1 MKIPAP
7 SILSSYIIPK
17 SFNHFNLRFLFLFLV
32 FPSCKNVPP
41 APPTK
46 EEIQATDTA
55 HFYPLDV
62 YFKEQIQYVDLRA
75 FPLYRITVKDGKRD
89 SAALSKSEFI
99 VLADTFLKNDIAA
112 PEVKAL
118 YRETSFDDMST
129 GSLTLNY
136 KPTDKNAAVQN
147 IDILMDQEGAHLI
160 KRVTI
165 RAVYMKGDTTVTE
178 VGSWKTNKSFQLNR
192 SLETKTYSS
201 TELNF
206 INWNDTP

>member
-1 MKIPAP
+1 
-7 SILSSYIIPK
+7 
-17 SFNHFNLRFLFLFLV
+17 
-32 FPSCKNVPP
+32 
-41 APPTK
+41 
-46 EEIQATDTA
+46 
-55 HFYPLDV
+55 
-62 YFKEQIQYVDLRA
+62 
-75 FPLYRITVKDGKRD
+75 
-89 SAALSKSEFI
+89 
-99 VLADTFLKNDIAA
+99 
-112 PEVKAL
+112 
-118 YRETSFDDMST
+118 MST

-192 SLETKTYSS
+192 SLETKTYNS